1 MENNESTR
9 QLHSRSFEEQENFKK
24 KKNVSVICFQKTKMG
39 SLQFSINTAENGNA
53 AGLLVPGFLMQPV
66 SGERPEVREKGA
78 QGAGVGVGMGV
89 VGRGG
94 R

>member
-1 MENNESTR
+1 MRVQDSFT
-9 QLHSRSFEEQENFKK
+9 LGALRSKRNL

-66 SGERPEVREKGA
+66 SGERPEVRGKGA